1 MNKRLFQLGLT
12 ALLNVAAITSAL
24 AVSSPAWTAKLP
36 EAVKWQETTS
46 IGTLLVGTAGSICS
60 LDPETGAIQ
69 WTRSEFA
76 KTTPFNVHEIEGTP
90 VLLVNDHSS
99 MMNPKTKIVAL
110 NILTG
115 ETIWEIEREQ
125 GYPIG
130 MYSFPGKNIALV
142 FQNGYSQA
150 DGGNGLFM
158 SAYEILTG
166 KRLWRVKYGSLNA
179 AALHPSDNSGRFI
192 VTTDLS
198 GHAQP
203 VVEGNLVY
211 LPFLGAACYDLATG
225 EKKWG
230 HEFKSVPKEFKR
242 AAAGIMIDGDTV
254 YASGVSKVVA
264 IDKATGTIK
273 WESKKVFSGT
283 IVQLLPATNQLLVRL
298 GGNFLPVGQKE
309 WKLEKPLRVVSLN
322 KTDGSEI
329 WEFKNLDDG
338 ITNLQL
344 MDGQDTVMLA
354 DARRLIGLDLNG
366 AGKMKEKFSVPL
378 EFKRKVGGGEA
389 AAKIGLGVLGGLS
402 GLAKGVAST
411 ASDKGRLDIP
421 INVTKL
427 DNGKIV
433 VRGKQH
439 LLGFDPATQS
449 IAWSTYYPAPGS
461 AGWEMG
467 VMIALTAAQGLS
479 ANASY
484 ASGQSSLGSASGD
497 ISKSLDQF
505 NKFQNKRYSAT
516 KSGKQLVYI
525 LTRVDE
531 GGSKGVGL
539 MAIDLATGE
548 SAGQVLLKDKDPE
561 YAVDDVMG
569 RLFYVS
575 GKSEISAY
583 NLR

>member
-1 MNKRLFQLGLT
+1 MNKRIIQLGLS
-12 ALLNVAAITSAL
+12 LLSVAAINSAL

-46 IGTLLVGTAGSICS
+46 IGTLLVGTSASICS

-76 KTTPFNVHEIEGTP
+76 KTSTFNVREIPGTP

-99 MMNPKTKIVAL
+99 AMNPKTKIAAL

-115 ETIWEIEREQ
+115 ETLWETEKEQ

-130 MYSFPGKNIALV
+130 AFPVLSKKLVLV
-142 FQNGYSQA
+142 FQNGSSE
-150 DGGNGLFM
+150 GGGIYLT
-158 SAYEILTG
+158 AHEILTG
-166 KRLWRVKYGSLNA
+166 KKLWRVKYSGA
-179 AALHPSDNSGRFI
+179 GDVILHRADNSGKFI
-192 VTTDLS
+192 PTMDLS
-198 GHAQP
+198 GNAEP
-203 VVEGNLVY
+203 VVEGDFVY
-211 LPFLGAACYDLATG
+211 LPFTGAACYNLDTG
-225 EKKWG
+225 EKKWS
-230 HEFKSVPKEFKR
+230 HEFKSVPRDFKR

-254 YASGVSKVVA
+254 FASGVSKVVA
-264 IDKATGTIK
+264 IDKASGTVK

-283 IVQLLPATNQLLVRL
+283 IVQLLPSANQLLVRL
-298 GGNFLPVGQKE
+298 GGNFLPEGQKE

-322 KTDGSEI
+322 KADGVEI
-329 WEFKNLDDG
+329 WEFKDLDDG
-338 ITNLQL
+338 ITNMQL
-344 MDGQDTVMLA
+344 IDGQDTVMLA

-402 GLAKGVAST
+402 GLAKGVGSA

-421 INVTKL
+421 VNVTKL
-427 DNGKIV
+427 ESGKIV

-484 ASGQSSLGSASGD
+484 ASGQSSLSSASSD
-497 ISKSLDQF
+497 ISKSLDNF
-505 NKFQNKRYSAT
+505 NKFQNKRYAAT

-525 LTRVDE
+525 LTRVEE

-539 MAIDLATGE
+539 MAIDIVTGE

-575 GKSEISAY
+575 GKSEITAY

>member
-1 MNKRLFQLGLT
+1 MNKRIIQLGLS
-12 ALLNVAAITSAL
+12 LLSVAAINSAL

-46 IGTLLVGTAGSICS
+46 IGTLLVGTSASICS

-76 KTTPFNVHEIEGTP
+76 KTSTFNVREIPGTP

-99 MMNPKTKIVAL
+99 AMNPKTKIAAL

-115 ETIWEIEREQ
+115 ETLWETEKEQ

-130 MYSFPGKNIALV
+130 AFPVLSKKLVLV
-142 FQNGYSQA
+142 FQNGSSE
-150 DGGNGLFM
+150 GGGIYLT
-158 SAYEILTG
+158 AHEILTG
-166 KRLWRVKYGSLNA
+166 KKLWRVKYSGA
-179 AALHPSDNSGRFI
+179 GDVILHRADNSGKFI
-192 VTTDLS
+192 PTMDLS
-198 GHAQP
+198 GNAEP
-203 VVEGNLVY
+203 VVEGDFVY
-211 LPFLGAACYDLATG
+211 LPFTGAACYNLDTG

-230 HEFKSVPKEFKR
+230 HEFKSVPRDFKR

-254 YASGVSKVVA
+254 FASGVSKVVA
-264 IDKATGTIK
+264 IDKASGTVK

-283 IVQLLPATNQLLVRL
+283 IVQLLPSANQLLVRL
-298 GGNFLPVGQKE
+298 GGNFLPEGQKE

-322 KTDGSEI
+322 KADGVEI
-329 WEFKNLDDG
+329 WEFKDLDDG
-338 ITNLQL
+338 ITNMQL
-344 MDGQDTVMLA
+344 IDGQDTVMLA

-402 GLAKGVAST
+402 GLAKGVGSA

-421 INVTKL
+421 VNVTKL
-427 DNGKIV
+427 ESGKIV

-484 ASGQSSLGSASGD
+484 ASGQSSLSSASSD
-497 ISKSLDQF
+497 ISKSLDNF
-505 NKFQNKRYSAT
+505 NKFQNKRYAAT

-525 LTRVDE
+525 LTRVEE

-539 MAIDLATGE
+539 MAIDIVTGE

-575 GKSEISAY
+575 GKSEITAY

>member
-1 MNKRLFQLGLT
+1 MKKHLLQLGLS
-12 ALLNVAAITSAL
+12 LLSVAAATSAL

-36 EAVKWQETTS
+36 EAVKWQETTT

-76 KTTPFNVHEIEGTP
+76 KTSTFNVREIPGTP

-99 MMNPKTKIVAL
+99 TMNPKTKIAAL
-110 NILTG
+110 DIITG
-115 ETIWEIEREQ
+115 ATIWETEKEQ

-130 MYSFPGKNIALV
+130 AFPVLSKKLVLV
-142 FQNGYSQA
+142 FQNGSSE
-150 DGGNGLFM
+150 GGGVFM
-158 SAYEILTG
+158 TAYEILTG
-166 KRLWRVKYGSLNA
+166 KKLWRVKYSGA
-179 AALHPSDNSGRFI
+179 GDVTLHRADNSGKFI
-192 VTTDLS
+192 PTMDLS
-198 GHAQP
+198 GNTEP
-203 VVEGNLVY
+203 VVEGDFVY
-211 LPFLGAACYDLATG
+211 LPFTGAACYNLDTG

-230 HEFKSVPKEFKR
+230 HEFKSVPRDFKR

-254 YASGVSKVVA
+254 FASGVSKVVA
-264 IDKATGTIK
+264 IDKATGTVK

-283 IVQLLPATNQLLVRL
+283 IVQLLPTPNQLLVRL
-298 GGNFLPVGQKE
+298 GGNFLPEGQKE
-309 WKLEKPLRVVSLN
+309 WKLEKPLRVISLN
-322 KTDGSEI
+322 KTDGAEI
-329 WEFKNLDDG
+329 WEFKDLDDG
-338 ITNLQL
+338 ITNMQL
-344 MDGQDTVMLA
+344 IDGQDTVMLA

-389 AAKIGLGVLGGLS
+389 AAKIGLGLLGGVS
-402 GLAKGVAST
+402 GLAKGVAGSV
-411 ASDKGRLDIP
+411 SDKGRLDIP
-421 INVTKL
+421 VNVSKL
-427 DNGKIV
+427 ENGKIV

-467 VMIALTAAQGLS
+467 VMIALTAAQGLQ

-484 ASGQSSLGSASGD
+484 ASGQSSLSSASSD
-497 ISKSLDQF
+497 ISRSLDQF
-505 NKFQNKRYSAT
+505 NKFQNKRYAAT
-516 KSGKQLVYI
+516 KSGRELVYI
-525 LTRVDE
+525 LTRVEE

-539 MAIDLATGE
+539 MAIDVATGE

-575 GKSEISAY
+575 SKSEITAY

>member
-1 MNKRLFQLGLT
+1 MNQRLLQLGLS
-12 ALLNVAAITSAL
+12 ALLSVAATPSLL

-60 LDPETGAIQ
+60 LDPETGTIQ
-69 WTRSEFA
+69 WTRSEFD
-76 KTTPFNVHEIEGTP
+76 KTSTFNVREIPGTP
-90 VLLVNDHSS
+90 VVLVNDHSS
-99 MMNPKTKIVAL
+99 MMNPKTKIAAL
-110 NILTG
+110 DIITG
-115 ETIWEIEREQ
+115 ATIWETEKEQ

-130 MYSFPGKNIALV
+130 AYPVLSKKLVLV
-142 FQNGYSQA
+142 FQNGSSEGSGIYLTA
-150 DGGNGLFM
+150 F
-158 SAYEILTG
+158 EILTG
-166 KRLWRVKYGSLNA
+166 KKLWRVKYSGA
-179 AALHPSDNSGRFI
+179 GDVIQHRADNSGKFI

-198 GHAQP
+198 GNTEP
-203 VVEGNLVY
+203 VVEGDFVY
-211 LPFLGAACYDLATG
+211 LPFTGAACYNLNTG

-230 HEFKSVPKEFKR
+230 HEFKSVPREFKR

-254 YASGVSKVVA
+254 FASGVSKVVA
-264 IDKATGTIK
+264 IDKASGTVK

-283 IVQLLPATNQLLVRL
+283 IVQLLPAANQLLVRL
-298 GGNFLPVGQKE
+298 GGNFLPEGQKE
-309 WKLEKPLRVVSLN
+309 WKLEKPLRVLSLN
-322 KTDGSEI
+322 KADGTEI
-329 WEFKNLDDG
+329 WEFKDLDDG
-338 ITNLQL
+338 ITNMQL
-344 MDGQDTVMLA
+344 LDGQDTVMLA

-421 INVTKL
+421 VQVSKL
-427 DNGKIV
+427 ENGKIV

-449 IAWSTYYPAPGS
+449 IAWSTYYAAPGS

-467 VMIALTAAQGLS
+467 VMVALTAAQGLA
-479 ANASY
+479 ANANY
-484 ASGQSSLGSASGD
+484 ASGQSSLSSASGD
-497 ISKSLDQF
+497 ISRSLDQF
-505 NKFQNKRYSAT
+505 NNFQNKRYAAT
-516 KSGKQLVYI
+516 KSGKELVYI
-525 LTRVDE
+525 LTRVEE

-539 MAIDLATGE
+539 MAIDVATGE

-575 GKSEISAY
+575 SKSEISAY

>member
-1 MNKRLFQLGLT
+1 MNKRLFRLGLS
-12 ALLNVAAITSAL
+12 LLSVAAINSAL
-24 AVSSPAWTAKLP
+24 AVSSPAWKTKLP

-46 IGTLLVGTAGSICS
+46 VGTLLVGTSASICS

-69 WTRSEFA
+69 WTRNEFA
-76 KTTPFNVHEIEGTP
+76 KTSPFNVYEVVGTP

-99 MMNPKTKIVAL
+99 QFNPKTKIVAL
-110 NILTG
+110 NLITG
-115 ETIWEIEREQ
+115 ETLWEIEREQ

-130 MYSFPGKNIALV
+130 MYAFPQKNIALV
-142 FQNGYSQA
+142 FQNGSSE
-150 DGGNGLFM
+150 GGGVFM
-158 SAYEILTG
+158 SGYEILTG
-166 KRLWRVKYGSLNA
+166 KKLWRVKYSGA
-179 AALHPSDNSGRFI
+179 GDIIQHPADNSGKFI
-192 VTTDLS
+192 ITTDLS
-198 GHAQP
+198 GNAEP
-203 VVEGNLVY
+203 VLEGDFVY
-211 LPFLGAACYDLATG
+211 LPFTGAACYNLLTG

-230 HEFKSVPKEFKR
+230 HEFKSAPRDFKR

-254 YASGVSKVVA
+254 FASGVSKVVA
-264 IDKATGTIK
+264 IDKASGTIK

-283 IVQLLPATNQLLVRL
+283 IVQLLPTANQLLVRL

-309 WKLEKPLRVVSLN
+309 WKLEKPLRVISLN
-322 KTDGSEI
+322 KTDGAEI
-329 WEFKNLDDG
+329 WEFKDLDDG
-338 ITNLQL
+338 ITNMQL
-344 MDGQDTVMLA
+344 IDGQDTVMIA

-389 AAKIGLGVLGGLS
+389 AAKIGLGLLGGVS
-402 GLAKGVAST
+402 GLAKGVAGSV
-411 ASDKGRLDIP
+411 SDKGRLDIP
-421 INVTKL
+421 VNISKQ
-427 DNGKIV
+427 DNGRIV

-467 VMIALTAAQGLS
+467 VMIALTAFNGLS

-484 ASGQSSLGSASGD
+484 ATGQSSLSSASGD

-505 NKFQNKRYSAT
+505 NNFQNKRYSAT
-516 KSGKQLVYI
+516 KTGQQLVYI
-525 LTRVDE
+525 LTRVE
-531 GGSKGVGL
+531 ESGSKGVGL
-539 MAIDLATGE
+539 MAIDIATGE

-575 GKSEISAY
+575 GKSEITAY